1 MPSNNRVIILSIAIV
16 LSFSCPAAWAKRNP
30 HHATAAGQHAPP
42 AATLSLSGADATV
55 AFSPNGDA
63 TKVIVMAIAS
73 AKKQILV
80 QAYGFTSPA
89 IITALGRAKARGVDV
104 EVILDKINK
113 SVRYSGANYLKS
125 RNIPVWIDDSVA
137 IAHNKIMV
145 IDNDSVISGSFNFT
159 RSAQQKNAE
168 NVLII
173 SHAPALAR
181 LYARNWTWRKSVS
194 HGDN

>member
-1 MPSNNRVIILSIAIV
+1 MPSDSKIIILCVAV
-16 LSFSCPAAWAKRNP
+16 ALSLACPAAWAKRNP
-30 HHATAAGQHAPP
+30 HHTAGQHAPP

-63 TKVIVMAIAS
+63 TKVIVAAIAA

-113 SVRYSGANYLKS
+113 SVRYSGASYLKHH
-125 RNIPVWIDDSVA
+125 NIPVWIDDSVA
-137 IAHNKIMV
+137 IAHNKAMV
-145 IDNDSVISGSFNFT
+145 IDSDSVISGSFNFT
-159 RSAQQKNAE
+159 RSAQQRNAE

-181 LYARNWTWRKSVS
+181 IYARNWTWRKSVS

>member
-1 MPSNNRVIILSIAIV
+1 M
-16 LSFSCPAAWAKRNP
+16 
-30 HHATAAGQHAPP
+30 
-42 AATLSLSGADATV
+42 
-55 AFSPNGDA
+55 
-63 TKVIVMAIAS
+63 
-73 AKKQILV
+73 QILV
-80 QAYGFTSPA
+80 QAYGLTRPA

-113 SVRYSGANYLKS
+113 SVRYSGANHLKNH
-125 RNIPVWIDDSVA
+125 NIPAWIDDSVA
-137 IAHNKIMV
+137 IAHNKVMV

-181 LYARNWTWRKSVS
+181 LYARNRTWLKSVS